1 MAKKII
7 KPEIEHKKWEVHYET
22 DGEISIWRYDSKNS
36 MVNPTEVEILYKND
50 KSDNRKIAN
59 IKKSSKK

>member
-1 MAKKII
+1 MAKKTI
-7 KPEIEHKKWEVHYET
+7 KPEIEHKKWEVRYET

-36 MVNPTEVEILYKND
+36 MVNPTEVEILYKNG

>member
-7 KPEIEHKKWEVHYET
+7 KPEIEHKKWEVRYET

-36 MVNPTEVEILYKND
+36 MVNPTEVEILYKNG